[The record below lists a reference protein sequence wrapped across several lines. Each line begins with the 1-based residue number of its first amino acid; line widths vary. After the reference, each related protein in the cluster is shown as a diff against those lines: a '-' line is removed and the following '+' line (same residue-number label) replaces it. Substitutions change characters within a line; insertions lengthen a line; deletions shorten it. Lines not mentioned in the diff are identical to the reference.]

1 MREKV
6 NERSFLDI
14 KLHILNLSDSLIKN
28 KVFGFVLF
36 FFWKKKK
43 VSLDYMQK
51 VEHKDTWPCKSGF
64 LFQKLLEPLYS

>member
-36 FFWKKKK
+36 FFEKKK
-43 VSLDYMQK
+43 S
-51 VEHKDTWPCKSGF
+51 
-64 LFQKLLEPLYS
+64 